1 MRLFIALGL
10 PAEIRESLA
19 MLRGGIA
26 GARWLDPENMHL
38 TLRFI
43 GDADGGQLRD
53 LDAELSAIRLWS
65 FELMLS
71 ELGTFERRQ
80 RIHMLW
86 AGIETSPV
94 LLDLR
99 ERVEAASVRA
109 GFGPEG
115 RKYKPHVTLA
125 RFKNGSGPEIG
136 AYLTTNNHFSEG
148 PFSVERFTL
157 FRSHLGHDG
166 ARYEVVRDYQL
177 ETAYT

>member
-1 MRLFIALGL
+1 MRLFVALGL
-10 PAEIRESLA
+10 PVEIRESLA
-19 MLRGGIA
+19 LLRGGIA
-26 GARWLDPENMHL
+26 GARWVDAESLHL

-53 LDAELSAIRLWS
+53 LDAELSAIRGYG
-65 FELMLS
+65 FDLMLS
-71 ELGTFERRQ
+71 GLGTFERRQ

-86 AGIETSPV
+86 AGLEASPA

-125 RFKNGSGPEIG
+125 RFKQGSGPEIG
-136 AYLTTNNHFSEG
+136 AYLTANNRFSEG
-148 PFSVERFTL
+148 PFSVESFTL
-157 FRSHLGHDG
+157 YRSYLGHGG
-166 ARYEVVRDYQL
+166 ARYEVVQEYPL
-177 ETAYT
+177 ESVYS